1 MGPMNHIRRRRVARF
16 PGQSKSSNDT
26 RRHGKLA
33 KSLPIQWMRNRPSNL
48 LKLAGFQISAGAFP
62 FRTEPYA
69 WTALESFS
77 FPDLGTCTRIIRRRD
92 WIPSTC
98 SWQMEWSALA
108 TWVQTLILSFRS
120 ETASTVANC
129 LDPRSLRRDR
139 SSTMPHQTGRFGG
152 AFRTL
157 RTRGKRSETSID
169 MASISSKCTTIR
181 RDAFFAIADEG
192 AKLGLPFAGHV
203 PIDVTVEE
211 AADSRIKSIEHLA
224 NFRVFRDCSGNEP
237 YSGVRCR
244 SLFER
249 LAARGVWETPTITFS
264 ELIPDLFVGKP
275 LPHVEYASD
284 SLLELTRK
292 NAEASKL
299 DEQEL
304 VFFRSNSRTSLV
316 AIRDLFASGNHF

>member
-139 SSTMPHQTGRFGG
+139 SSTMPHQTGRFAG

-169 MASISSKCTTIR
+169 ERTQGTI
-181 RDAFFAIADEG
+181 E
-192 AKLGLPFAGHV
+192 
-203 PIDVTVEE
+203 
-211 AADSRIKSIEHLA
+211 
-224 NFRVFRDCSGNEP
+224 
-237 YSGVRCR
+237 
-244 SLFER
+244 
-249 LAARGVWETPTITFS
+249 
-264 ELIPDLFVGKP
+264 VGKRAD
-275 LPHVEYASD
+275 LV
-284 SLLELTRK
+284 LLEADPLTDIRNTRRIDSVMVRGQLFLK
-292 NAEASKL
+292 PEINRIIAAHRRASP
-299 DEQEL
+299 
-304 VFFRSNSRTSLV
+304 
-316 AIRDLFASGNHF
+316 